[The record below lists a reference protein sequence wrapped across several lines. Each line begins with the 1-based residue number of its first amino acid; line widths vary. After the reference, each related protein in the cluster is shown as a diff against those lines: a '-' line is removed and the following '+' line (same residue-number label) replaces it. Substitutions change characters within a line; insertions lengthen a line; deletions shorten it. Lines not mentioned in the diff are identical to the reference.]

1 MLAPSSAN
9 MIRTGML
16 MSATSTSTPT
26 TSAPGNA
33 TSAKKI
39 EYAIVDPTGA
49 EMTALKMV
57 ASTADAERTSPVLL
71 RTNSLLAVAIATL
84 RRSHRHQLD
93 MHVEIPQSLNT
104 IEHDCQGLW
113 TRRDTFRSRQI
124 GRAS

>member
-1 MLAPSSAN
+1 MLAPRNAN

-16 MSATSTSTPT
+16 MIATRISTPT

-49 EMTALKMV
+49 EMTALKIV

-71 RTNSLLAVAIATL
+71 RTNSLLDVAMATL
-84 RRSHRHQLD
+84 RRSTATNLRH
-93 MHVEIPQSLNT
+93 
-104 IEHDCQGLW
+104 
-113 TRRDTFRSRQI
+113 
-124 GRAS
+124 ASKTCRV

>member
-1 MLAPSSAN
+1 MLAPRNAN

-16 MSATSTSTPT
+16 MIATRISTPT

-71 RTNSLLAVAIATL
+71 RTNSLLEVAMAIL
-84 RRSHRHQLD
+84 RRSDRPQLD
-93 MHVEIPQSLNT
+93 TRAENRQSLNT
-104 IEHDCQGLW
+104 IEHRCQEAHGHGGTTSGQDLNKPY
-113 TRRDTFRSRQI
+113 
-124 GRAS
+124 

>member
-9 MIRTGML
+9 MMSTGML
-16 MSATSTSTPT
+16 MAATSRMTDA

-57 ASTADAERTSPVLL
+57 ASRADAERTSPVLF
-71 RTNSLLAVAIATL
+71 RTKSLLAVAIATL
-84 RRSHRHQLD
+84 RCGPDRPQLD
-93 MHVEIPQSLNT
+93 MPVE
-104 IEHDCQGLW
+104 
-113 TRRDTFRSRQI
+113 SRQ
-124 GRAS
+124 S